1 MAIESRAIGS
11 RLSDIIKNSGRL
23 RHEDGAVLA
32 RALLLVLERR
42 SRWPVD
48 PEEALVAA
56 VASIRVMEGK
66 RQ

>member
-1 MAIESRAIGS
+1 MVTESKTT
-11 RLSDIIKNSGRL
+11 LSNILRNSGRL
-23 RHEDGAVLA
+23 NHEDGALLA

-42 SRWPVD
+42 SAWPLD

-66 RQ
+66 RGK